1 MSKII
6 VALEQIDE
14 GAINPGTG
22 MYEQPIWK
30 ITLKGQ
36 EERLLGKHKME
47 EYISKSFGS
56 ACASSSRTVTSLSRI
71 AGIKTCSKNCSA
83 LRMVEQLISTNG
95 FFRDLAK
102 DFANSVFPNPFAPLK
117 RRKGSVPV
125 AFIASL

>member
-6 VALEQIDE
+6 VALEQLDE

-47 EYISKSFGS
+47 EYISKAYGKAIHRFK
-56 ACASSSRTVTSLSRI
+56 RWKVMTKTSETHVYVVAKNTTIAPVQELSVKLVDVNMRRVNNVHENI
-71 AGIKTCSKNCSA
+71 FF
-83 LRMVEQLISTNG
+83 LIW
-95 FFRDLAK
+95 
-102 DFANSVFPNPFAPLK
+102 
-117 RRKGSVPV
+117 
-125 AFIASL
+125 